1 MSFKN
6 IVREFRVKK
15 NNKYKGIGRRG
26 KRSHIAPEG
35 SSLSSSSSV
44 TNDGL
49 SQSIWVDLP
58 QELLLDIIH
67 RIESGQTLWP
77 ARKDV
82 VACASVCRSWREM
95 TREVVKVPEVSGLLT
110 FPVSLKQP
118 GPRDAPIQ
126 CFIKRERATGI
137 FRLYLGLSP
146 ALSGDKS
153 KLLLSAK
160 RVRRATGAEFVV
172 SLSGNDFSR
181 SSSNYIGKLRSNF
194 LGTKFTV
201 YENQPPPFNRKL
213 PPSMQVS
220 PWVSSTSSNY
230 NIASILYELNV
241 LRTRG
246 PRRMQCIMHS
256 IPISA
261 IQEGGKIQYP
271 TEFTNQ
277 GKKKKKKPLM
287 DFCSGN
293 LEGESV
299 VKEPLVLKNK
309 SPRWH
314 EQLQC
319 WCLNFKGRVTV
330 ASVKNFQLVAAAAEA
345 GKNMN
350 IPEEEQERVILQF
363 GKIGKDIFTMDYRYP
378 ISAFQAFAIC
388 LSSFDTKP
396 VCE

>member
-1 MSFKN
+1 MSLDCYITFFC
-6 IVREFRVKK
+6 I
-15 NNKYKGIGRRG
+15 
-26 KRSHIAPEG
+26 IA
-35 SSLSSSSSV
+35 
-44 TNDGL
+44 
-49 SQSIWVDLP
+49 
-58 QELLLDIIH
+58 
-67 RIESGQTLWP
+67 
-77 ARKDV
+77 
-82 VACASVCRSWREM
+82 
-95 TREVVKVPEVSGLLT
+95 
-110 FPVSLKQP
+110 
-118 GPRDAPIQ
+118 
-126 CFIKRERATGI
+126 
-137 FRLYLGLSP
+137 

-160 RVRRATGAEFVV
+160 KVRRATGAEFVV

-181 SSSNYIGKLRSNF
+181 SSSNYIGKLRYPSRFFCFAFFVLYHHAIYNKFCCVDRSNF

-201 YENQPPPFNRKL
+201 YENQPPPINYETSSSRKTNRKL
-213 PPSMQVS
+213 PPSMRVS
-220 PWVSSTSSNY
+220 PWVSSSTSY

-256 IPISA
+256 IPVSS
-261 IQEGGKIQYP
+261 IQEGGKTHTSP
-271 TEFTNQ
+271 TEFTNK
-277 GKKKKKKPLM
+277 GKKKKKPLM

-299 VKEPLVLKNK
+299 VKEPLLLKNK